1 MNLDTTTTPLDN
13 YYLFK
18 SCTAGSVYP
27 GIEISV
33 KYVLDVMEVDY
44 IDDPRQSSCS
54 GSGVYTGVVPIE
66 TAMALNARNFS
77 LAAETENQNIV
88 CVCPMSYNNLKHC
101 QKLISKEKKLEKQ
114 FSTMLKKMGRKYDCT
129 PEVSH
134 ISDAFLAL
142 QSSIA
147 EKAVCSLSGVKA
159 VTHHGCHYSKFF
171 FKDVKSGTFEKP
183 TVLDEILKGFECKV
197 IDYSEQFLCC
207 GGGVHRSVSDR
218 EYPQG
223 ILRRKIASIAKA
235 MPDIIVT
242 QCPGCTFNLEYYQE
256 SLMEELNMSERI
268 PVLYI
273 SELLALLLGAEPED
287 IGIDMHVVPVE
298 PFLEKFSIGGKN
310 DLG

>member
-1 MNLDTTTTPLDN
+1 MNQDTISPPVDN

-27 GIEISV
+27 GIELSV
-33 KYVLDVMEVDY
+33 KYILDVIEADY
-44 IDDPRQSSCS
+44 TDDPRQSSCA
-54 GSGVYTGVVPIE
+54 GFGVYTGVVPIE

-77 LAAETENQNIV
+77 LAAESENPNII
-88 CVCPMSYNNLKHC
+88 CTCPMSYNNLKHC

-114 FSTMLKKMGRKYDCT
+114 FSDMLERMGRKYDRT

-134 ISDAFLAL
+134 VSDAFLARR
-142 QSSIA
+142 SSIA
-147 EKAVCSLSGVKA
+147 DKSVYSLSGVRA

-171 FKDVKSGTFEKP
+171 FKDVASGTFENP
-183 TVLDEILKGFECKV
+183 TVLDTILKKLGCDV
-197 IDYSEQFLCC
+197 LDYSEKFLCC
-207 GGGVHRSVSDR
+207 GGGLHRSVIDR
-218 EYPQG
+218 EYPRG
-223 ILRRKIASIAKA
+223 ILRRKLASIAEVN
-235 MPDIIVT
+235 PDVIVT

-287 IGIDMHVVPVE
+287 IGIDMHAVPVE
-298 PFLEKFSIGGKN
+298 PFLEKFGIGVNEHG
-310 DLG
+310 